1 MNKQKKKK
9 TTIKSF
15 LKPYLWIAAIA
26 PLFMVGEVVADLMQP
41 EFMSRILKEGVEK
54 GDISAILH
62 IALQMAVTLLFGVAC
77 GILCTVFA
85 SIASQ
90 KFADSL
96 RVRLYEKVMRLSL
109 AETDEFSTGSL
120 VTRITNDINTLQEF
134 TSALLR
140 MFVRSPLLFL
150 GGILMCVRIDL
161 RYAAIIAVAIPLEL
175 LVLFLIVRR
184 ANPMF
189 MQVQKKIDRVN
200 SVVQENVSG
209 ARVIKAYVKEDYE
222 NQRFDRANQ
231 DLKTTN
237 LRVLNLLALNPALMM
252 LIMNFAIIAVI
263 YISQG
268 AFGISISADVMKAIT
283 YLTQIMMSL
292 MMISMMVQQVSRA
305 MVCASR
311 VREVLNAPLSIEEG
325 AISSLPSKSEHA
337 VSFQQV
343 SFRYTDAGEPV
354 LQDLNLDIRKGEFVA
369 IVGSTGVGKTSLIK
383 MIPRFYDAVQGNVL
397 VMGKN
402 VRDYQFDALRGHM
415 GIVLQKSELFAG
427 TIEEN
432 IRWGKPD
439 ATAEE
444 VREAARIAQAEEFIL
459 NLKEGYQ
466 TMVSEK
472 GASLSGGQKQRISIA
487 RALIRKPAI
496 LIMDDATSAL
506 DLTTE
511 RNLLSAV
518 LEHMKDTTLIMVAQ
532 RVAGIRRADRIVVL
546 ENGRLVAAAPHDQL
560 MQSCDCYKE
569 IYDSQMKGGAL
580 IAE

>member
-1 MNKQKKKK
+1 MSKQTKKNI
-9 TTIKSF
+9 TIKSF

-26 PLFMVGEVVADLMQP
+26 PLFMVGEVLADLMQP
-41 EFMSRILKEGVEK
+41 EYMSRILKEGVEK
-54 GDISAILH
+54 GDIDAILG

-96 RVRLYEKVMRLSL
+96 RIRLYEKVMQLSL

-150 GGILMCVRIDL
+150 GGILMCVRINVN
-161 RYAAIIAVAIPLEL
+161 YAFIIAIAIPLEL
-175 LVLFLIVRR
+175 LILFLIIRR

-222 NQRFDRANQ
+222 NDRFDQANT
-231 DLKTTN
+231 DLKHTN

-252 LIMNFAIIAVI
+252 LIMNMAIIAVI

-268 AFGISISADVMKAIT
+268 ALGISVSADVMKAIT

-311 VREVLNAPLSIEEG
+311 VREVLNAPLSIQEG
-325 AISSLPSKSEHA
+325 DVAVLPADSDTA
-337 VSFQQV
+337 VSFRQV
-343 SFRYTDAGEPV
+343 CFRYTDVGDPV
-354 LQDLNLDIRKGEFVA
+354 LQNLNLDIKKGEFVA

-383 MIPRFYDAVQGNVL
+383 MIPRFYDATEGDVL
-397 VMGKN
+397 VMGQN
-402 VRDYQFDALRGHM
+402 VRDCHFDALRSSM

-439 ATAEE
+439 ATDEE
-444 VREAARIAQAEEFIL
+444 VKEAARIAQAEDFIL
-459 NLKEGYQ
+459 RLPEGYQ

-487 RALIRKPAI
+487 RALLRKPAI

-511 RNLLSAV
+511 RKLLSAV
-518 LEHMKDTTLIMVAQ
+518 LAHMKGTTLIMVAQ
-532 RVAGIRRADRIVVL
+532 RVAGIRHADRIAVL
-546 ENGRLVAAAPHDQL
+546 ENGHLIAAAPHDEL
-560 MQSCDCYKE
+560 MKTCDCYKE
-569 IYDSQMKGGAL
+569 IYDSQVKGGAL